1 VVALISLIDFA
12 STIRELFSQPF
23 CSPLEGNYLDL
34 AQVTDLNKIDL
45 EKKIHIL
52 PEPNPIAEAT
62 FLIIQSMKECHLT
75 QTKIG
80 VNELL
85 KAYLNVI
92 NKDHE
97 KECSEV
103 FSDYLFEIYLYSLQ
117 KNYPYTDLLW
127 NYLSNCFHVVSQYL
141 LESGY
146 VRGCEIFLQQIAA
159 MGKTAAQKGLHTSS
173 IQHFLHTLEL
183 RAGELGYSDLAA
195 AAKNHR
201 FNLEIF

>member
-1 VVALISLIDFA
+1 MLSIIDFTRKIHEIL
-12 STIRELFSQPF
+12 SRPF
-23 CSPLEGNYLDL
+23 CMPKSSKYLDL
-34 AQVTDLNKIDL
+34 AEISDFNKIHL
-45 EKKIHIL
+45 EESISIL
-52 PEPNPIAEAT
+52 PDEDPIAEAT
-62 FLIIQSMKECHLT
+62 FLIIQSMKDFHLA

-85 KAYLNVI
+85 KAYLKI
-92 NKDHE
+92 IDTEHE
-97 KECSEV
+97 EECTEI
-103 FSDYLFEIYLYSLQ
+103 FSNYIFEIYLYSLQ

-141 LESGY
+141 LENGY
-146 VRGCEIFLQQIAA
+146 IKGCEIFLQKIAT

-183 RAGELGYSDLAA
+183 RAKELDYNELAA
-195 AAKNHR
+195 VAKNHR

>member
-1 VVALISLIDFA
+1 LNNIVNFA
-12 STIRELFSQPF
+12 STIRELLSQPF
-23 CSPLEGNYLDL
+23 CLPKDSNYLDL
-34 AQVTDLNKIDL
+34 AQVADFNKIDL
-45 EKKIHIL
+45 EKQIHIP

-62 FLIIQSMKECHLT
+62 FLIIQSMKECNLA

-80 VNELL
+80 ANELL
-85 KAYLNVI
+85 KAYLHVI

-97 KECSEV
+97 EECSEL
-103 FSDYLFEIYLYSLQ
+103 FANYLFEIYLYSLQ

-127 NYLSNCFHVVSQYL
+127 NYLSNCFHIVSQYL
-141 LESGY
+141 LEAGY

-173 IQHFLHTLEL
+173 IQHFLHTLEF
-183 RAGELGYSDLAA
+183 RAGELGYTDLAA